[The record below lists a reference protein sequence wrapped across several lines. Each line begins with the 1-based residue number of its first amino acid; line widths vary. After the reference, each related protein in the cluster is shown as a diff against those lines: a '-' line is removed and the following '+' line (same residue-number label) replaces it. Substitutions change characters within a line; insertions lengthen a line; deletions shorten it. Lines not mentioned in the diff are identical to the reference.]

1 MASNVETLI
10 SFIGKDNIVDD
21 VLDMEDG
28 ENILMKLG
36 RQVVE
41 TAERDVESMSEWS
54 NMVEEGQKIAKQ
66 ETAAKNDP
74 WPGASNYKDPA
85 ILEAAIAFGDRASTE
100 LLRGNLAKGEVIG
113 NDTEGNKRAA
123 VDRVITFL
131 NWQLNHQ
138 MRGWRE
144 DHRRLLYQ
152 LPLSGTVFKRT
163 FFDPMHS
170 KPKSELVHYPNFAV
184 NQATTNLEEATFSIY
199 LDVDVNGV
207 FERQSSGLWAD
218 VQIYPEKAE
227 GDEGSNADE
236 EVDFSFDNPEKF
248 IQQDCFFDLDD
259 DGYQEPYTVTVH
271 ENTQKVVRIVARYKE
286 NNILVSLA
294 DNNIVRLE
302 FGDDGAEG
310 DLVKIDASSEITKYG
325 FINDPEGTYLD
336 IGYYHL
342 LSSLTKAINATKNL
356 LTDEGVLANMGGGFV
371 AKGFRKKMGN
381 LRIKPGEWQSTD
393 IGAQDLQSGMMP
405 YPLKEPSPTLLN
417 LNMQLEERVKT
428 MTANTDLKGVL
439 APNAPATT
447 TLGILSE
454 AQIPLS
460 AILQHIIDAES
471 EEFRKIFL
479 LDSEFTT
486 AEDYQKILDDQEADF
501 ESDFDI
507 DNMDISPTANAD
519 LSSKMQRLQQ
529 AEALVLQA
537 PNIALEGGQT
547 QWIWEM
553 YFDALGIK
561 DGKGKSWPTTEE
573 MAEEQQQQAAQ
584 AEQQQQ
590 QQAQDKARVDDLEER
605 EMKVKELEA
614 TADVEKTASDLDL
627 NDAKIIKTL
636 EEAET
641 EATNNKVTKYTASV
655 QQQQVAVDQEVVAQ
669 AADRLDREEDRKDN
683 DERRKDREVEIK
695 VNVGQTS
702 KETT

>member
-1 MASNVETLI
+1 MTVETLI
-10 SFIGKDNIVDD
+10 SYIGKDNIVDD
-21 VLDMEDG
+21 VLELEDG
-28 ENILMKLG
+28 ENLLMKLG

-41 TAERDVESMSEWS
+41 TAERDVDSMSDWS
-54 NMVEEGQKIAKQ
+54 SMVEEGQKIAKQ

-100 LLRGNLAKGEVIG
+100 LLRGKLVKGEVIG
-113 NDTEGNKRAA
+113 NDAEGLKRAA
-123 VDRVITFL
+123 VDRVTEYM
-131 NWQLNHQ
+131 NWQVNHQ

-152 LPLSGTVFKRT
+152 LPAVGTVFKRT
-163 FFDPMHS
+163 FFDPMDS
-170 KPKSELVHYPNFAV
+170 KPKSELIHYPNFAV

-227 GDEGSNADE
+227 GAEGSNAEE

-286 NNILVSLA
+286 NDILVSI
-294 DNNIVRLE
+294 NGTVNRLE
-302 FGDDGAEG
+302 FGDDGIEG
-310 DLVKIDASSEITKYG
+310 DLVKIDPSSDITKYG

-417 LNMQLEERVKT
+417 LNAQLEERVKT

-471 EEFRKIFL
+471 EEFRKIFI
-479 LDSEFTT
+479 LDSEFTEP
-486 AEDYQKILDDQEADF
+486 EDYQKILDDQEANF
-501 ESDFDI
+501 EADFDI

-537 PNIALEGGQT
+537 PNIALGGGQT

-561 DGKGKSWPTTEE
+561 DGKGKSWPTKEEMTEE
-573 MAEEQQQQAAQ
+573 QKQQAAQ

-590 QQAQDKARVDDLEER
+590 QQAQEAARLADLEER
-605 EMKVKELEA
+605 DQASKDLKA
-614 TADVEKTASDLDL
+614 RADVEKTASDLDV

-655 QQQQVAVDQEVVAQ
+655 QQQQVAIDQEVLAQ
-669 AADRLDREEDRKDN
+669 TADRLDREEDRKDN
-683 DERRKDREVEIK
+683 DERRKDREVGIK
-695 VNVGQTS
+695 VNVGQVS
-702 KETT
+702 KEPAS

>member
-1 MASNVETLI
+1 MTVETLI
-10 SFIGKDNIVDD
+10 SYIGKDNIVDD
-21 VLDMEDG
+21 VLELEDG
-28 ENILMKLG
+28 ENLLMKLG

-41 TAERDVESMSEWS
+41 TAERDVDSMADWS
-54 NMVEEGQKIAKQ
+54 SMVEEGQRIAKQ

-100 LLRGNLAKGEVIG
+100 LLRGKLVKGEVIG
-113 NDTEGNKRAA
+113 NDTEGLKRAA
-123 VDRVITFL
+123 VDRVTEYM
-131 NWQLNHQ
+131 NWQVNHQ

-152 LPLSGTVFKRT
+152 LPAVGTVFKRT
-163 FFDPMHS
+163 FFDPFDS
-170 KPKSELVHYPNFAV
+170 KPKSELIHYPNFAV
-184 NQATTNLEEATFSIY
+184 NQAVTNLEESAFSIY

-207 FERQSSGLWAD
+207 FERQASGLWAD
-218 VQIYPEKAE
+218 VQIYPEDAD
-227 GDEGSNADE
+227 GDEGSNAE
-236 EVDFSFDNPEKF
+236 QEVDNAFDNEERF
-248 IQQDCFFDLDD
+248 IQQDCFFDLDE

-271 ENTQKVVRIVARYKE
+271 ENTQKVVRVVARYKE
-286 NNILVSLA
+286 SGILVSI
-294 DNNIVRLE
+294 NGTVNRLE
-302 FGDDGAEG
+302 FGDDGQEG
-310 DLVKIDASSEITKYG
+310 DLVKIEASSEITKYG

-342 LSSLTKAINATKNL
+342 LSSLTKAINSTKNQL
-356 LTDEGVLANMGGGFV
+356 SDAGTLANLQGGFA

-381 LRIKPGEWQSTD
+381 LRVKPGEWQSTD
-393 IGAQDLQSGMMP
+393 ISAQDLQQGLAP
-405 YPLKEPSPTLLN
+405 HLFKEPSPTLLA
-417 LNMQLEERVKT
+417 LNGELESRVKE

-479 LDSEFTT
+479 LDSEFTKP
-486 AEDYQKILDDQEADF
+486 EDYQKILDDQEANF
-501 ESDFDI
+501 EADFDI

-537 PNIALEGGQT
+537 PQIALEGGQT

-553 YFDALGIK
+553 YFEALGIK
-561 DGKGKSWPTTEE
+561 DGKGKSWPTPEEMTEE
-573 MAEEQQQQAAQ
+573 QKQKQAENEQQQQAAAQEADRQ
-584 AEQQQQ
+584 A
-590 QQAQDKARVDDLEER
+590 DLEER
-605 EMKVKELEA
+605 DQASKDLKA
-614 TADVEKTASDLDL
+614 RADVEKTASQLDVD
-627 NDAKIIKTL
+627 DAKIILTR
-636 EEAET
+636 EQAET
-641 EATNNKVTKYTASV
+641 EATKNQVTKYTAK
-655 QQQQVAVDQEVVAQ
+655 QQEQRVALDQEVLAQ
-669 AADRLDREEDRKDN
+669 DADRKDRDEERKDNAERREDRKT
-683 DERRKDREVEIK
+683 EIEI
-695 VNVGQTS
+695 NVGSVS
-702 KETT
+702 KETS